1 MADPYDY
8 TSAFADLPSPVA
20 SFTQGIQG
28 GVALNQIQQ
37 QQQQQ
42 RLALAQQQQQQA
54 DLAALSKNPT
64 PEAIG
69 ATILKYPALSEQIKR
84 GSDVISAAQQQ
95 ARIKQ
100 AIPIYA
106 AIQSGSNDVA
116 VNLLS
121 DQATAARNSGNE
133 QDAKAA
139 ETMAQLVK
147 DHPEFARAS
156 IGLKLAAELGSDKFI
171 ESFKGLGAEQRAQE
185 LAPAKLQEA
194 QADATLKNLTIVGQK
209 AGALAQ
215 AKNVTPDQVG
225 TMFKSLAAK
234 GVISK
239 DDLTG
244 YLANIPQ
251 DPKALPG
258 YLAQIQSS
266 GVKPEDQLKFTTPTA
281 GERLASQTQL
291 QVQRMIDAR
300 QGDTDETQFTKELS
314 KLYKPGSPEYDE
326 ALRQRINK
334 EAGINGA
341 GGGGRSV
348 VYNGR
353 IIASGNEVA
362 QALRNITELPVQS
375 NAGFLGMGQ
384 PKSSSLLSAGLAGLK
399 NELNS
404 DQVKTYNTMWTGVS
418 RNLGTL
424 ETSGLATTGDLV
436 KSIDKLAFVPGDN
449 GYNALRKL
457 AEVRQI
463 TEAALDPKLAD
474 PAVPPDQKKYIQG
487 VIDAVHKAVPYTHS
501 DLTQFERAQKS
512 KPDLTFQDFAKQTVN
527 KGKPEPAAASTI
539 PAGWSVEVH

>member
-8 TSAFADLPSPVA
+8 TSAFANLPSPVA
-20 SFTQGIQG
+20 SFTQGIVG

-42 RLALAQQQQQQA
+42 RLALAQQKQQQA

-147 DHPEFARAS
+147 DHPEFARAT
-156 IGLKLAAELGSDKFI
+156 IGLKLASELGPGKFT
-171 ESFKGLGAEQRAQE
+171 EAFKGLGAEQRAQE
-185 LAPAKLQEA
+185 KAPVELATKQIEA
-194 QADATLKNLTIVGQK
+194 TQKGLGIIGQK

-215 AKNVTPDQVG
+215 VKGVQPGQVA
-225 TMFKSLAAK
+225 TLFKSLAAQ
-234 GVISK
+234 GVIPK
-239 DDLTG
+239 DQLQG
-244 YLANIPQ
+244 YLDDIPQ
-251 DPKALPG
+251 NPKALPD
-258 YLAQIQSS
+258 YLTQIQSS
-266 GVKPEDQLKFTTPTA
+266 GVKPEEQLKFTTPTA
-281 GERLASQTQL
+281 GEKLASQTQL
-291 QVQRMIDAR
+291 QVQRLIDAR
-300 QGDTDETQFTKELS
+300 QGDTTETQFTKELS

-334 EAGINGA
+334 EAGINAA

-362 QALRNITELPVQS
+362 RALKNITDLPVQS
-375 NAGFLGMGQ
+375 NVGVLGFGQ
-384 PKSSSLLSAGLAGLK
+384 PKSTGLFSAGLAGLK

-404 DQVKTYNTMWTGVS
+404 DQVKDYNTLWTGVS

-424 ETSGLATTGDLV
+424 ETSGLATTGDLI

-463 TEAALDPKLAD
+463 TEAALEPKLAD
-474 PAVPPDQKKYIQG
+474 PSVPQQQKDFINGIINNVQQ
-487 VIDAVHKAVPYTHS
+487 AVPYNHS
-501 DLTQFERAQKS
+501 DLTKFKKAQKDNPS
-512 KPDLTFQDFAKQTVN
+512 LTFNDFAGQTL
-527 KGKPEPAAASTI
+527 KAQAAPAAAL
-539 PAGWSVEVH
+539 PAGWSVQVH